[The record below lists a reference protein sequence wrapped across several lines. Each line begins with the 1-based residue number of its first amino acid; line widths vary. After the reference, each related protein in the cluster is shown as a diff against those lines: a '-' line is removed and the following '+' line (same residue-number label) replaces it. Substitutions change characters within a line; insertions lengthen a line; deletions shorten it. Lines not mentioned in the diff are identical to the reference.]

1 MKIPFLSIRYKLLL
15 AVLLILLVSYSI
27 LLFTTLKTIDG
38 FLDREIIKNLETCLN
53 LARNQFYSRAKQTG
67 FTLTQAAMA
76 PPMQERMVRND
87 RVWLHKALL
96 RFQANL
102 SFIDVLE
109 VIDPEKRVIT
119 RFGSDQSGDVLQLQN
134 IVDRAFR
141 ERKQVF
147 AAELV
152 GRDFLSREG
161 KQDIL
166 GSGSKDREAMMIT
179 IVIPVIS
186 ESGRLLGGLVAGD
199 IVNKDPYYPYQVQNI
214 FGREVELTI
223 TQHGQMIASSLKNS
237 GDFVG
242 TLSPEI
248 LASLE
253 KNSSYRGEASIGEK
267 VYKTAFEPIR
277 DSSGALVGSL
287 SVALSREDLRRIRSD
302 NEFNIMVSALVGILL
317 SFLIAYAAT
326 LKVTRPLKALAFA
339 SKKIEEGDLTQ
350 RVELTTGDELG
361 VLADYFNRMANALA
375 ERDGTIRKK
384 NRDLQDVNLL
394 LEKNVA
400 DRTAEL
406 RMEMERLETVL
417 TSMAEGIVVTDR
429 NNMVILFNPAAQRL
443 FNLLPHRVNNQHIDT
458 VCSLVGSSGIAR
470 ALDALRSGEGGGS
483 VKEEDLE
490 VNGKKLKITISP
502 LQDDENVYAGVVM
515 SIRDV
520 TLEEVVDRMKTEF
533 IATVS
538 HELKTPLTS
547 MKGSLQFIL
556 GKGKWLTEMEREL
569 LSVCLRNTDRL
580 IRLISDILDIAKIE
594 EGRIEFRYKPQSLRA
609 IVTYAI
615 EEINPLT
622 MESAITIINEIDEDT
637 PPVFGDHDRLVQVLT
652 NLLSNAVKFSP
663 AGMLVTVSARLEGNY
678 VAVSVADQGSQIE
691 VADQNRLFRKFQRL
705 ESRENG
711 DRGGTG
717 LGLVI
722 CKEIVEKH
730 HGRIYYQAGAKG
742 GNIFTFTIPVF
753 EDLHEPG

>member
-1 MKIPFLSIRYKLLL
+1 MKIPYLSIRYKLLL
-15 AVLLILLVSYSI
+15 AILLILLVSYSI

-53 LARNQFYSRAKQTG
+53 LARNQLYSRAKQTS
-67 FTLTQAAMA
+67 FTLAQAAMA
-76 PPMQERMVRND
+76 PPLQERMVHKD
-87 RVWLHKALL
+87 KVWLHKALH

-102 SFIDVLE
+102 SFIDVLA
-109 VIDPEKRVIT
+109 VIDPDKRVIT
-119 RFGSDQSGDVLQLQN
+119 RVGSDQTGDLLQLQN

-141 ERKQVF
+141 ERKQVIS
-147 AAELV
+147 AELV
-152 GRDFLSREG
+152 GRDFLRREG
-161 KQDIL
+161 QQDIFE
-166 GSGSKDREAMMIT
+166 SGSKETEAMMIT

-186 ESGRLLGGLVAGD
+186 ESGTLLGGLVAGD

-223 TQHGQMIASSLKNS
+223 TQHGRMIASSLKNNV
-237 GDFVG
+237 DIAEI
-242 TLSPEI
+242 LAPEI
-248 LASLE
+248 LAGLE
-253 KNSSYRGEASIGEK
+253 ENSSYRGEARIGTK
-267 VYKTAFEPIR
+267 AYKTAFEPIR
-277 DSSGALVGSL
+277 DSNGALVGSL
-287 SVALSREDLRRIRSD
+287 SVALSLEDLRKIRSD
-302 NEFNIMVSALVGILL
+302 NEFNIMVSSLVGIFL
-317 SFLIAYAAT
+317 SFLFAYAAT

-339 SKKIEEGDLTQ
+339 SKKIEEGDLSQ
-350 RVELTTGDELG
+350 RVEVTTGDELG

-384 NRDLQDVNLL
+384 NHDLQEVNLL

-429 NNMVILFNPAAQRL
+429 NDKVILFNPAARRL
-443 FNLLPHRVNNQHIDT
+443 FNLLPHRVENQHIDT
-458 VCSLVGSSGIAR
+458 VCSLVGSSGMAR
-470 ALDALRSGEGGGS
+470 AIDGVRTGEGGGS

-490 VNGKKLKITISP
+490 VNGKKLRVTISP
-502 LQDDENVYAGVVM
+502 LQDDDEVYAGVVM

-580 IRLISDILDIAKIE
+580 IRLIGDILDIAKIE
-594 EGRIEFRYKPQSLRA
+594 EGRIEFRFKPQSLRA
-609 IVTYAI
+609 LVTYAI

-622 MESAITIINEIDEDT
+622 MESSITIINEIDEEI
-637 PPVFGDHDRLVQVLT
+637 PPVFGDHDRLVQVIT

-663 AGMLVTVSARLEGNY
+663 GGKLVTVSARQEGNY
-678 VAVSVADQGSQIE
+678 VAVSVADQGLEIR
-691 VADQNRLFRKFQRL
+691 VADRNKLFRKFQRL
-705 ESRENG
+705 ERSDNS

-742 GNIFTFTIPVF
+742 GNIFTFTVPVF
-753 EDLHEPG
+753 EDHHEP